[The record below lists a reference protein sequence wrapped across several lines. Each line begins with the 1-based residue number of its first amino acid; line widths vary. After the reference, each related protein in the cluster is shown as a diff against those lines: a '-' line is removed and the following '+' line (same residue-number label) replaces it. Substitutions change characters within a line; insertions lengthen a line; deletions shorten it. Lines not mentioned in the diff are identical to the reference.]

1 MFQHRE
7 IGLNQTYHVFSTLL
21 LSVLYWVWF
30 LVLEYI
36 IPGYTLTGFSNYF
49 EYFLAILLGLQ
60 VSFLSR
66 NDRDIFSINRG
77 ILESHRFVRPH
88 ILIATAITCLFLVL
102 TKDDAISRAFLF
114 TYIPMAYVAMVL
126 FTRYGAFPLLKSM
139 QRREHQKLLLIGMPG
154 DLAKVES
161 LLEKARF
168 FGLDPV
174 GMVTEAPAEE
184 LPSDLP
190 KLGEPHEVLRVLESS
205 EIDSVFILS
214 SPRDRR
220 VLGEWMRSAE
230 RHGCRLSMV
239 NDLDVFLQRRL
250 SYFRCDNLDLIELR
264 EEPLQSPINRM
275 LKRAFDVVVSL
286 PVAMLVLPPL
296 MLLVWILQRLQAP
309 GPLFFRQIRSGIDN
323 ESFTILKF
331 RTMYDEKFDSARQ
344 ASREDPRVFPAAKWL
359 RRFSL
364 DEFPQFFNVLTGQMS
379 IVGPRPHM
387 VQHDEVFAR
396 IMSNYAIRGFVK
408 PGLSGLA
415 QIRGFRGETATT
427 EDVVRRVEADLEYI
441 ESWSIML
448 DVRIVWQT
456 LLQMIRP
463 PDGAR

>member
-126 FTRYGAFPLLKSM
+126 FTRYGAFPVVKSM

>member
-114 TYIPMAYVAMVL
+114 TYIPMAYVVMVL

-275 LKRAFDVVVSL
+275 LKRAFDVMVSL

-456 LLQMIRP
+456 LLQMIHP

>member
-114 TYIPMAYVAMVL
+114 TYIPMAYVVMVL

-275 LKRAFDVVVSL
+275 LKRAFDVMVSL

>member
-323 ESFTILKF
+323 ESFTILKI